1 MRREI
6 NSLKRGGHIGGAK
19 MARPKQLNNPRVVSI
34 IFEGDIYEELKRIAE
49 RQNTSVSS
57 LIRQLVLQYYFDDSN
72 SKSGDPADPPSNA
85 KDPKEEIDP
94 LVELELEELSE
105 WIRGF
110 EADLAEY
117 QNMKKNPPKPSKNMP
132 EWEAKNAIAK
142 YKYELQNKKNSLVSD
157 WQFLKKKFEKL
168 HRRIPK
174 AKEQE
179 ISKKLAD
186 LKRKLKN

>member
-1 MRREI
+1 
-6 NSLKRGGHIGGAK
+6 

-57 LIRQLVLQYYFDDSN
+57 LIRQLVLQHYFNASDPN
-72 SKSGDPADPPSNA
+72 SGDPADPPSNT
-85 KDPKEEIDP
+85 KNTQEEIDP

-110 EADLAEY
+110 ESDLAEY
-117 QNMKKNPPKPSKNMP
+117 QNMKKNPPKPSKKMP
-132 EWEAKNAIAK
+132 EWEAKNVMTK
-142 YKYELQNKKNSLVSD
+142 YKIDLQDKKNSLVTD

-168 HRRIPK
+168 RRKIPK
-174 AKEQE
+174 PKEQE

-186 LKRKLKN
+186 LKRKLISS